1 MCTHQSLNN
10 CVRVV
15 PGVTAIGCNIKCT
28 TSVAAIQLECLMT
41 ISETQKI
48 VAEGNTELAS

>member
-15 PGVTAIGCNIKCT
+15 PGVTAIGCNIKCM
-28 TSVAAIQLECLMT
+28 MT